1 MQQHCEA
8 QLRGARTVREGEEPG
23 GCPQQ
28 CQRGQAKGDFAVQ
41 EKPGESPR
49 PQKSSRGPC
58 RCRCCHPAA
67 PRSRYTRAHSFKAVR
82 ARPSCAPHFPR
93 HFPRVGAH
101 KMAVLSR
108 QTASRKSK
116 GTPRSV
122 ESIRTGRACPSS
134 SGLKRISEKEAGQG
148 ASWMSKK
155 RQDDPNAACSTRLQ
169 QAPQPSRQ
177 RGCSG
182 RGLNVPP
189 VGFQ

>member
-1 MQQHCEA
+1 MAARNSAKGASKGRFRRTGEARRVATAAEKLTGTLQMQVLPPRRPPQSLH
-8 QLRGARTVREGEEPG
+8 ARTQLQSSAR
-23 GCPQQ
+23 
-28 CQRGQAKGDFAVQ
+28 A
-41 EKPGESPR
+41 SPL
-49 PQKSSRGPC
+49 C
-58 RCRCCHPAA
+58 AA
-67 PRSRYTRAHSFKAVR
+67 
-82 ARPSCAPHFPR
+82 HFPR

-108 QTASRKSK
+108 QSTSRKSK

-169 QAPQPSRQ
+169 QAEQPSRQ
-177 RGCSG
+177 RRSSV
-182 RGLNVPP
+182 RGLHVPP
-189 VGFQ
+189 VGGQ